1 MIGPVVAPAGTVAI
15 ISVVE
20 LVVKLASVPL
30 NRTALGLIKFVPVM
44 VTVVPETPEPG
55 ENALM
60 VGVEFAAPLM
70 TNGGEMLKKT
80 FPIASTL
87 TRLFELGVP
96 GTVMVSEPSF
106 GVEFARVIGKLN
118 PPSVESEILT
128 FGQLTGALFVL
139 ATFHV
144 TV

>member
-1 MIGPVVAPAGTVAI
+1 M
-15 ISVVE
+15 
-20 LVVKLASVPL
+20 

-44 VTVVPETPEPG
+44 VTIVPDPPLPG

-80 FPIASTL
+80 FPTASTL

-106 GVEFARVIGKLN
+106 GVEFARVNGKVN
-118 PPSVESEILT
+118 PPSIESEILT
-128 FGQLTGALFVL
+128 FVQLTGALAVL